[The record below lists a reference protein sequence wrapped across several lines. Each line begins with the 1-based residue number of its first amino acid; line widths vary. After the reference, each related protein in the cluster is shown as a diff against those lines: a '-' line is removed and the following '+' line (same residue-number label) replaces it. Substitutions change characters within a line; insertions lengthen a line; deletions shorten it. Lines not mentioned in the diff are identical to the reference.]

1 MVEDTT
7 TETEVTPKE
16 EVEDTKQLNTEE
28 TDSNK
33 ISELENKI
41 AELTTEVNTLKMAL
55 KEKQIE
61 LKDEKKT
68 KNENYKRSI
77 PNKIFAILE
86 SALPDIIEVAK
97 QEIIN
102 SNSDIKMKCEA
113 FDKIATIMG
122 TESSF
127 AKLAE
132 AVKARNNYS
141 KLLKT
146 KSNYGKFEKKK
157 QFIGIK
163 RNSRKK

>member
-61 LKDEKKT
+61 LKDEKA

-77 PNKIFAILE
+77 PNKI
-86 SALPDIIEVAK
+86 
-97 QEIIN
+97 
-102 SNSDIKMKCEA
+102 
-113 FDKIATIMG
+113 
-122 TESSF
+122 
-127 AKLAE
+127 
-132 AVKARNNYS
+132 
-141 KLLKT
+141 LL
-146 KSNYGKFEKKK
+146 Y
-157 QFIGIK
+157 
-163 RNSRKK
+163 